1 MTPNPAGWNEQDL
14 AETPAVALLQSL
26 GYTFVPPED
35 LERERASL
43 KEAVLTGR
51 LAAAL
56 KRLNPWLS
64 DTNVARAVKAVTQ
77 VPAAGLAEA
86 NQALHTSLT
95 YGIALEQDRGDGR
108 KSHTVRFLDFDDPGR
123 NEWIVTRQYRV
134 LGSKKHVVP
143 DVVAFVNGLPL
154 AVVECKSP
162 TIGDAWKAEAV
173 KQLRRYQEAGT
184 RWKDQGAPRLFE
196 AAQILIGACG
206 ERAVYGTV
214 GTPERFFLEWKE
226 PYSLSVKQLGRK
238 LGRAPTPQDV
248 LLYGLLEP
256 RNLLDVVRNFVVFE
270 VEGGRTVRKLARYKQ
285 FVAVNEAMRRIRTAR
300 KPGARGGIVW
310 HTQGSGKSLTMLWLA
325 LKLRRDESQRQPA
338 IVIVTDRT
346 KLDRQIAGVF
356 TACGFPNPERAASVR
371 SLRRLLEH
379 PTGRTVITTIQKF
392 QELAGAGG
400 IGGTGG
406 SGGAVGAGRATER
419 AADHPAPPTAAA
431 SGRNARRSSA
441 DQTTARPPPPP
452 VAATASGRSARQS
465 PAERTT
471 AHPTL
476 SEAANVFVLVD
487 EAHRTQYRSLAAN
500 MRRALPNACFLG
512 FTGTPI
518 DKQDRSTLRTFGPY
532 IDTYTIEQAVRDGA
546 TVPIFYESRL
556 PELRIIGQTI
566 DRVFDRVFAERT
578 DEERAAIRRR
588 YATEQAIAGAP
599 RRIEAIC
606 LDLIDHFTRYIA
618 PNRFKAQVVAA
629 SRHDA
634 VTFKETLD
642 RLNAPESAV
651 IMSAGHNDE
660 ERLAR
665 WHRGREQQDRL
676 IGRFKDRDDPLSI
689 LVVCDML
696 LTGFDAPVEQVMY
709 LDAPL
714 REHGLLQAIARVN
727 RPCGA
732 EKTYGLVVD
741 YRGVSTR
748 LQEALAVF
756 STTDVRGALTP
767 NVDELPRLESRHA
780 AAMRFF
786 LPPAGERSAIG
797 RPAADRSAIDRSAID
812 RPAAGQ
818 PAADRSAIDRPV
830 ADRSAADRPATD
842 RPVADRSA
850 ADRPAIDRS
859 AINRPGADRP
869 AIGRS
874 AIDRPVTDRPAIDR
888 SAADRSVTDQPGAD
902 TNDLDACVRVL
913 EPEDVRAGFDLAFRR
928 FSRSMDMLLPDP
940 RALAYRGDLQW
951 LGKIRGAAR
960 ARYRDE
966 RLDLSGCGEK
976 VRTLIA
982 GAVAADGIEIL
993 AREVRLFSPEF
1004 EEKIDALGTDDA
1016 KASEME
1022 HAIRHEINVR
1032 VEENPAFYQSLRE
1045 KLEAI
1050 IEERRLERLDAA
1062 RQLSLLDGLREEMQ
1076 GERTLAQG
1084 VGLGARGFAIYGLLE
1099 RRLPERQ
1106 RRERQ
1111 RLEGYLP
1118 GRRVSEGQRLEGRSP
1133 GRRVS
1138 EGQRLEGRS
1147 PERHMAEQQRPE
1159 GQLPERQRLEGHSP
1173 ERHMSEQERPERHL
1187 PERHMSEQQRLAPRS
1202 PERHQSPPSQPMAV
1216 GEEAAAYDVAA
1227 GNAHDRDPASLV
1239 DLASRIDEEVA
1250 PFTELVDWWQKDD
1263 MQREMRKKIKRR
1275 LRDARVDAD
1284 AVESLA
1290 ADIVDLARVRSD
1302 R

>member
-14 AETPAVALLQSL
+14 AETPAVELLQSL

-43 KEAVLTGR
+43 KETILTGR

-64 DTNVARAVKAVTQ
+64 DTNVARAVKAVTR

-173 KQLRRYQEAGT
+173 KQIRRYQEADT

-371 SLRRLLEH
+371 SLRRILEH

-392 QELAGAGG
+392 QELAGTGG
-400 IGGTGG
+400 IGG
-406 SGGAVGAGRATER
+406 SSGAVGAGRATER
-419 AADHPAPPTAAA
+419 AADHPAPPPAAA
-431 SGRNARRSSA
+431 SGRSARRSPA
-441 DQTTARPPPPP
+441 DQTTARPTPPP
-452 VAATASGRSARQS
+452 VAAAASGRSARQS

-471 AHPTL
+471 PHPTL

-566 DRVFDRVFAERT
+566 DQVFERVFADRT

-588 YATEQAIAGAP
+588 YATEQAVAGAP

-676 IGRFKDRDDPLSI
+676 IGRFRDRDDPLSI

-786 LPPAGERSAIG
+786 LSPAGD
-797 RPAADRSAIDRSAID
+797 RPAADRPAIDRPATDRSAIDRPATDRPAIDRSATDRPAIDRPAIDRSAID
-812 RPAAGQ
+812 RPA
-818 PAADRSAIDRPV
+818 
-830 ADRSAADRPATD
+830 
-842 RPVADRSA
+842 
-850 ADRPAIDRS
+850 IDRS
-859 AINRPGADRP
+859 A
-869 AIGRS
+869 
-874 AIDRPVTDRPAIDR
+874 
-888 SAADRSVTDQPGAD
+888 TDQPAANRPAAD
-902 TNDLDACVRVL
+902 TKDLDACVRVL
-913 EPEDVRAGFDLAFRR
+913 EAEDVRAGFDLAFRR

-993 AREVRLFSPEF
+993 VREVRLFSPEF

-1032 VEENPAFYQSLRE
+1032 VEENPAFYQSLHE

-1050 IEERRLERLDAA
+1050 IEEGRLERLDAA

-1076 GERTLAQG
+1076 GERTLAQS

-1106 RRERQ
+1106 RRERHM
-1111 RLEGYLP
+1111 
-1118 GRRVSEGQRLEGRSP
+1118 SEGQRLEGHLP
-1133 GRRVS
+1133 ERRVS

-1147 PERHMAEQQRPE
+1147 PERRVSE
-1159 GQLPERQRLEGHSP
+1159 GQRLEGRSPERRVSEGQRLEGHLPERRVSEPQRLEGHLPGRHVSERQWLEEHSP
-1173 ERHMSEQERPERHL
+1173 ERY
-1187 PERHMSEQQRLAPRS
+1187 
-1202 PERHQSPPSQPMAV
+1202 QSPPPSPPMAV
-1216 GEEAAAYDVAA
+1216 GEEAAAYDAA
-1227 GNAHDRDPASLV
+1227 ARNAHDRAPASLV

-1263 MQREMRKKIKRR
+1263 VQREMRKKIKRR
-1275 LRDARVDAD
+1275 LRAARVDAD